1 MNALCVTAGA
11 LFLIAPA
18 LEVSAVTCTYQV
30 FGISRFSDGGEAE
43 SLEWNSFLSGFFLA
57 RVGIHNFFINVF
69 WLKHFI
75 LSIKCKQA

>member
-18 LEVSAVTCTYQV
+18 LEVSAVTCIYQV

-57 RVGIHNFFINVF
+57 RVGIHNFFYKCF
-69 WLKHFI
+69 LAQAFHFVN
-75 LSIKCKQA
+75 